1 MTPLYT
7 HREGK
12 VVLTG
17 DNAVKPE
24 TAHRI
29 AMRHMEAATAHLK
42 AQRWNDAHRAMD
54 CACEAMNAVR
64 QANAFNRAITDQQ
77 IAALAVKGV

>member
-29 AMRHMEAATAHLK
+29 AMRHMEAAGRHFREM
-42 AQRWNDAHRAMD
+42 RWEDAGRACD
-54 CACEAMNAVR
+54 CASEALEAVR